1 MFMRIV
7 NILFFIAVAAL
18 GFLFVLPAFAGSKVT
33 PEEAMKRLDT
43 GNAVLID
50 VREPS
55 EWSGGVVESAVLL
68 SLSDLQKGGSGWTEF
83 LRQHKDRELV
93 LYCRSGN
100 RSGIAARIL
109 EKQGFHVSNAGAFS
123 AWVQSGAPTRKP

>member
-1 MFMRIV
+1 
-7 NILFFIAVAAL
+7 
-18 GFLFVLPAFAGSKVT
+18 
-33 PEEAMKRLDT
+33 
-43 GNAVLID
+43 
-50 VREPS
+50 
-55 EWSGGVVESAVLL
+55 VVESAVLL

-123 AWVQSGAPTRKP
+123 TWVQSGAPTRKP